1 MKKKGPL
8 WKSFYHALC
17 GIKEVFHHERNFKI
31 HVLILSLV
39 IISGMILK
47 ISLIEWLICLVLFGL
62 VLSLELI
69 NTAIEATVDICM
81 PEQNPKAKL
90 AKDTAAGGVLI
101 GAIIS
106 SIVGL
111 IIFLPKGIEFINNFI
126 K

>member
-31 HVLILSLV
+31 HIFITSLV
-39 IISGMILK
+39 IISGIILK
-47 ISLIEWLICLVLFGL
+47 ISIIEWLICLILFGI

-69 NTAIEATVDICM
+69 NTAIETTVDICM
-81 PEQNPKAKL
+81 PNKNEKAKI

-111 IIFLPKGIEFINNFI
+111 IIFLPKGIEFIKNLIN
-126 K
+126 